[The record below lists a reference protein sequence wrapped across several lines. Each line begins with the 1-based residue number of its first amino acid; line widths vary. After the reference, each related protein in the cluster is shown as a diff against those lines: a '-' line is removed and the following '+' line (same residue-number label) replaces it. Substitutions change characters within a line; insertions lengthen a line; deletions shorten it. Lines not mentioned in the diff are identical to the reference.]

1 MKAELLPCGE
11 RAVLVQ
17 VADLDEVLA
26 LQAAVTARVELAA
39 ADSAAAPVWGRVLD
53 VVPAARTLLVG
64 LDGVAARSLSAD
76 AAPASSSDGELE
88 ELRRAVA
95 ALAAEVDV
103 TDPTGEGAGDEAQ
116 IVTIPVR
123 YDGPDLQE
131 VASLTGLSPQ
141 EVVAAHTGTTWRV
154 AFGGFAP
161 RFAYLAGGD
170 PRLDV
175 PRRSEP
181 RTKVPVGAVGLAGAF
196 SGIYPRASPGG
207 WQLIGS
213 TDETLWDEQRDPP
226 ALLRPGWSVRF
237 EAVESQADEQEAS

>member
-1 MKAELLPCGE
+1 MTRP
-11 RAVLVQ
+11 
-17 VADLDEVLA
+17 
-26 LQAAVTARVELAA
+26 LAA
-39 ADSAAAPVWGRVLD
+39 
-53 VVPAARTLLVG
+53 LLV
-64 LDGVAARSLSAD
+64 
-76 AAPASSSDGELE
+76 PQ
-88 ELRRAVA
+88 LRW
-95 ALAAEVDV
+95 
-103 TDPTGEGAGDEAQ
+103 DPGAG
-116 IVTIPVR
+116 
-123 YDGPDLQE
+123 
-131 VASLTGLSPQ
+131 
-141 EVVAAHTGTTWRV
+141 
-154 AFGGFAP
+154 
-161 RFAYLAGGD
+161 FAYLAGGD